1 MKISTCLALS
11 GAAIALLCITPTANA
26 ASVAKPSPPNV
37 LIYSAQTVATNG
49 NNVVIPLSVFN
60 FVLDAQAGGT
70 TDTVTILAPP
80 GTSFTTTGT
89 IFFSCSPKV
98 TGGNAT
104 SSFAQAG
111 IVGGNIV
118 TTVPFGA
125 GACQG
130 GDEVSLISS
139 PAVGVTLQTATDLA
153 VPGREVTI
161 FAQYASPTSP
171 FFADSAPFPL
181 VTLRA
186 GNSVAFDA
194 HASVPP
200 LAIDLTGANA
210 SVAGTQFSNGVGGI
224 NPTGFLGTFT
234 LAENQQINAA
244 TGGPLATPLVLNGG
258 SVNINGNFLSISQA
272 YLVLNGNRASC
283 VGPAP
288 AGAPTGTV
296 TNNNQISFTI
306 GAAAGNINV
315 PATFPS
321 SRSWAV
327 CIVSGVTA
335 GGAPVQ
341 IPVTNTT
348 IAAQV
353 LVTGVANA
361 FTLTA
366 DNQPFGSIIAN
377 GSVAYFQNVFGQA
390 NGYPTFFRVA
400 NPSSNPAAVTAI
412 LTRDGI
418 AQQFTGQL
426 TAVPADNAMFFS
438 ADTVAGAVG
447 TTLVAGS
454 QHATVRLLSPTA
466 NVLFSA
472 VSQNAF
478 TGTISALP

>member
-1 MKISTCLALS
+1 MKISTGLALS
-11 GAAIALLCITPTANA
+11 GAAIALLCITPAANA

-37 LIYSAQTVATNG
+37 LTYSAPTVTTNG
-49 NNVVIPLSVFN
+49 NNVVVPLSALN
-60 FVLDAQAGGT
+60 FVLDAQSGAAA
-70 TDTVTILAPP
+70 DTVTILAPP
-80 GTSFTTTGT
+80 GTSFTTAGT
-89 IFFSCSPKV
+89 LFFSCSPHV
-98 TGGNAT
+98 TGGNSVSGFAT
-104 SSFAQAG
+104 AAV
-111 IVGGNIV
+111 VGGNIV
-118 TTVPFGA
+118 STGA
-125 GACQG
+125 FSTPCWG
-130 GDEVSLISS
+130 GDEVSLISN
-139 PAVGVTLQTATDLA
+139 PATGVTLQTVTDLA
-153 VPGREVTI
+153 VPGRQVTI
-161 FAQYASPTSP
+161 FAQYASTNV

-181 VTLRA
+181 VTLAA
-186 GNSVAFDA
+186 GGTVTFDA
-194 HASVPP
+194 HAAVPP

-210 SVAGTQFSNGVGGI
+210 SVAGTQFSNGAGGI

-234 LAENQQINAA
+234 LAELRQLSAV
-244 TGGPLATPLVLNGG
+244 TGGPLAAPLVLNGG
-258 SVNINGNFLSISQA
+258 SVVINGNFLSISQA

-296 TNNNQISFTI
+296 ANNNQITFTV

-315 PATFPS
+315 PAAFPS
-321 SRSWAV
+321 SNSWAV
-327 CIVSGVTA
+327 CIVSGVTS

-348 IAAQV
+348 ITAQV
-353 LVTGVANA
+353 NVTGVANA

-377 GSVAYFQNVFGQA
+377 GAVAFFQNVFGQA

-400 NPSSNPAAVTAI
+400 NPSANPAPVFAV

-426 TAVPADNAMFFS
+426 TAVPANNAMFFS

-472 VSQNAF
+472 VSQNA
-478 TGTISALP
+478 TTLDISALP

>member
-1 MKISTCLALS
+1 L
-11 GAAIALLCITPTANA
+11 
-26 ASVAKPSPPNV
+26 
-37 LIYSAQTVATNG
+37 
-49 NNVVIPLSVFN
+49 
-60 FVLDAQAGGT
+60 
-70 TDTVTILAPP
+70 
-80 GTSFTTTGT
+80 
-89 IFFSCSPKV
+89 FFSCSPRV

-104 SSFAQAG
+104 SSFAAAAV
-111 IVGGNIV
+111 VGGNIV
-118 TTVPFGA
+118 TTAAFG
-125 GACQG
+125 GTGCQG

-139 PAVGVTLQTATDLA
+139 PAAGVTLQTVTDLA
-153 VPGREVTI
+153 VPGRQVTI
-161 FAQYASPTSP
+161 FAQYASPANP

-181 VTLRA
+181 VTLAA
-186 GNSVAFDA
+186 GGTVAFDA

-210 SVAGTQFSNGVGGI
+210 SVAGTQFSNGAGGV

-234 LAENQQINAA
+234 LAELRELNAA
-244 TGGPLATPLVLNGG
+244 TGGPLAAPLVLNGG
-258 SVNINGNFLSISQA
+258 SVAINGNFLSISQA

-296 TNNNQISFTI
+296 ANNNQITFTI

-315 PATFPS
+315 PAAFPS
-321 SRSWAV
+321 SNSWAV

-348 IAAQV
+348 ITTQV

-400 NPSSNPAAVTAI
+400 NPSSNPAPVFVV

-418 AQQFTGQL
+418 AQQFTGNL
-426 TAVPADNAMFFS
+426 TAVPANNAMFFT

-447 TTLVAGS
+447 TTLVAGA
-454 QHATVRLLSPTA
+454 QHATVRLLSSTA
-466 NVLFSA
+466 NVQFSA
-472 VSQNAF
+472 VSQNA
-478 TGTISALP
+478 TTLDISALP

>member
-1 MKISTCLALS
+1 MKISTGLALS

-26 ASVAKPSPPNV
+26 ASVANPSPPNV
-37 LIYSAQTVATNG
+37 LTYSAQTVTTNT
-49 NNVVIPLSVFN
+49 NNVVIPLSVLN
-60 FVLDAQAGGT
+60 FVLDAQSGAAA
-70 TDTVTILAPP
+70 DTVTILAPP
-80 GTSFTTTGT
+80 GTSFTSTATL
-89 IFFSCSPKV
+89 FFSCSPHV

-104 SSFAQAG
+104 SGFAPAG
-111 IVGGNIV
+111 VVGGNIV
-118 TTVPFGA
+118 TTAAFSTP
-125 GACQG
+125 CWG
-130 GDEVSLISS
+130 GDEVSLIAN
-139 PAVGVTLQTATDLA
+139 PATGVTLQTVTDLA
-153 VPGREVTI
+153 VPGRQVTI
-161 FAQYASPTSP
+161 FAQYTSANA

-181 VTLRA
+181 VTLAA
-186 GNSVAFDA
+186 GNTVAFDA

-210 SVAGTQFSNGVGGI
+210 STAGTQFSNGVGGI

-234 LAENQQINAA
+234 LAELRQINAA

-258 SVNINGNFLSISQA
+258 SVAINGNFLSISQA

-296 TNNNQISFTI
+296 ANNNQISFTI
-306 GAAAGNINV
+306 GAAAGSINV
-315 PATFPS
+315 PAAFPS
-321 SRSWAV
+321 SNSWAV

-348 IAAQV
+348 ITAQV

-377 GSVAYFQNVFGQA
+377 GSVAFFQNVFGQA
-390 NGYPTFFRVA
+390 NLYPTFFRVA
-400 NPSSNPAAVTAI
+400 NPSANPAPVFVV

-426 TAVPADNAMFFS
+426 TAVPANNAMFFS

-454 QHATVRLLSPTA
+454 QHATVRLLSSTG

-472 VSQNAF
+472 VSQNAA
-478 TGTISALP
+478 TLDISALP

>member
-1 MKISTCLALS
+1 M
-11 GAAIALLCITPTANA
+11 
-26 ASVAKPSPPNV
+26 
-37 LIYSAQTVATNG
+37 
-49 NNVVIPLSVFN
+49 
-60 FVLDAQAGGT
+60 
-70 TDTVTILAPP
+70 
-80 GTSFTTTGT
+80 
-89 IFFSCSPKV
+89 
-98 TGGNAT
+98 
-104 SSFAQAG
+104 
-111 IVGGNIV
+111 
-118 TTVPFGA
+118 
-125 GACQG
+125 
-130 GDEVSLISS
+130 
-139 PAVGVTLQTATDLA
+139 A
-153 VPGREVTI
+153 VPGRQVTI
-161 FAQYASPTSP
+161 FAQYTSANA

-181 VTLRA
+181 VTLAA
-186 GNSVAFDA
+186 GNTVAFDA

-210 SVAGTQFSNGVGGI
+210 STAGTQFSNGVGGI

-234 LAENQQINAA
+234 LAELRQINAA

-258 SVNINGNFLSISQA
+258 SVAINGNFLSISQA

-296 TNNNQISFTI
+296 ANNNQISFTI
-306 GAAAGNINV
+306 GAAAGSINV
-315 PATFPS
+315 PAAFPS
-321 SRSWAV
+321 SNSWAV

-348 IAAQV
+348 ITAQV

-377 GSVAYFQNVFGQA
+377 GSVAFFQNVFGQA
-390 NGYPTFFRVA
+390 NLYPTFFRVA
-400 NPSSNPAAVTAI
+400 NPSANPAPVFVV

-426 TAVPADNAMFFS
+426 TAVPANNAMFFS

-454 QHATVRLLSPTA
+454 QHATVRLLSSTG

-472 VSQNAF
+472 VSQNAA
-478 TGTISALP
+478 TLDISALP